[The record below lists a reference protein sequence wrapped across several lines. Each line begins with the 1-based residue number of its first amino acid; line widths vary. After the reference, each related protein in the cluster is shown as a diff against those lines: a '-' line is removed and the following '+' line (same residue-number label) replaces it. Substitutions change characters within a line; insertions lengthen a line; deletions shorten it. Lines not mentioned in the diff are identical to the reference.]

1 MNQIKSSFSTEFIEY
16 YKKVIKIG
24 YMLEELKISKSLF
37 TTKEI
42 LDAENVLCFLK
53 EALLDKH
60 IVTLPTQ
67 KANCG
72 IINQIVGKKVL
83 ILEYEMVQ
91 EIDILCVT
99 ICVMENEF
107 LYLEKL

>member
-1 MNQIKSSFSTEFIEY
+1 MQKMY
-16 YKKVIKIG
+16 YV
-24 YMLEELKISKSLF
+24 
-37 TTKEI
+37 
-42 LDAENVLCFLK
+42 FLK

-91 EIDILCVT
+91 ENRYIVRDYMRDGKRNFFYWRNYRI
-99 ICVMENEF
+99 
-107 LYLEKL
+107 